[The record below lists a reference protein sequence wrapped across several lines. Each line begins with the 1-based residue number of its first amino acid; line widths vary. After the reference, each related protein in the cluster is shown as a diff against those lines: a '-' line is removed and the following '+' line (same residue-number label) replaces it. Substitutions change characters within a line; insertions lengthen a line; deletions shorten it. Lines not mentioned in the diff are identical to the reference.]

1 MGRTRDQEV
10 VNAFYWSTMKN
21 YIDAQKKGMGG
32 NQVGIANING
42 LAIRDSLEEQKKAGS
57 NWVSKF

>member
-1 MGRTRDQEV
+1 
-10 VNAFYWSTMKN
+10 MKN

-57 NWVSKF
+57 V